1 MPLTNNQKIKFKTNV
16 DEFVEKKRYESLIAT
31 LGPKGKV
38 TQDIKLYN
46 EYNAIEMDIP
56 KGMDEKLVTAII
68 IGAMMDPT
76 VDGMDDYQLT
86 GSNPDVRR
94 VVDSNQNYVI
104 DNVTK
109 SDSRTHLME
118 PIIVEARKK
127 AKAALEAFKRNDPE
141 PAKELLQNFIDFE
154 ARNVDAVRFINT
166 RAAYLGN
173 YDQALSNSR
182 EGLALAAEIMGKEPL
197 NVMPKIATPIQVAKL
212 KCYDEEVEAL
222 HVA

>member
-1 MPLTNNQKIKFKTNV
+1 MPLTNNQTQKYKTNV

-38 TQDIKLYN
+38 TQDIKLHN

-56 KGMDEKLVTAII
+56 KGLDEKFVTAII

-118 PIIVEARKK
+118 PIIV
-127 AKAALEAFKRNDPE
+127 
-141 PAKELLQNFIDFE
+141 
-154 ARNVDAVRFINT
+154 
-166 RAAYLGN
+166 
-173 YDQALSNSR
+173 
-182 EGLALAAEIMGKEPL
+182 
-197 NVMPKIATPIQVAKL
+197 
-212 KCYDEEVEAL
+212 
-222 HVA
+222 